1 MRKSGSNQPS
11 RGKKESVSGVYLF
24 LLIVVIAYLL
34 IFLFDTDRTLVALQ
48 FSFGMLKKLLP
59 VLGLVSVFVFLN
71 NLLVKPS
78 WVKNHVGHD
87 SGWKGMFIAVIGGTL
102 SMGPIYVWYGILQ
115 EFQKK
120 GMRTALI
127 ASFLYARSVKP
138 QLLPL
143 MIYYFGWL
151 YALVLVFYLI
161 IFSVFNGVLTERL
174 MNSARSLSENE

>member
-1 MRKSGSNQPS
+1 MDKSSVKKKSGE
-11 RGKKESVSGVYLF
+11 KKESARNVYFF
-24 LLIVVIAYLL
+24 LLIVMVIYLVV
-34 IFLFDTDRTLVALQ
+34 FLLDSSRTLVALQ
-48 FSFGMLKKLLP
+48 FSLGMLKKLLP
-59 VLGLVSVFVFLN
+59 ILGLVSCFMFLN
-71 NLLVKPS
+71 NMLVKPS

-87 SGWKGMFIAVIGGTL
+87 SGWKGMSIAIVGGTL

-115 EFQKK
+115 ELQEK
-120 GMRTALI
+120 GMRTSLI

-161 IFSVFNGVLTERL
+161 IFSVFNGLLTEK
-174 MNSARSLSENE
+174 MMGSTGDHVK

>member
-1 MRKSGSNQPS
+1 MDKPAVKKKTGE
-11 RGKKESVSGVYLF
+11 KKESVRNVYFF
-24 LLIVVIAYLL
+24 LLIVMVVYLVV
-34 IFLFDTDRTLVALQ
+34 FLFDSSRTLVALQ
-48 FSFGMLKKLLP
+48 FSLGMLKKLLP
-59 VLGLVSVFVFLN
+59 ILGLVSCFMFLN

-87 SGWKGMFIAVIGGTL
+87 SGWKGMVIAIVGGAL

-115 EFQKK
+115 ELQKK
-120 GMRTALI
+120 GMRTSLI

-161 IFSVFNGVLTERL
+161 IFSVFNGLLTER
-174 MNSARSLSENE
+174 MMGSAGNHVK

>member
-1 MRKSGSNQPS
+1 MKKLASNQQS
-11 RGKKESVSGVYLF
+11 SGKKESLSGVYLF
-24 LLIVVIAYLL
+24 LLLVIIVYLVVL
-34 IFLFDTDRTLVALQ
+34 LFDPDRTLMALQ
-48 FSFGMLKKLLP
+48 FSSGMLKKLLP
-59 VLGLVSVFVFLN
+59 VLGLVSIFVFFN

-87 SGWKGMFIAVIGGTL
+87 SGWKGVFIAIIGGTL
-102 SMGPIYVWYGILQ
+102 SMGPIYVWYGVLE

-120 GMRTALI
+120 GMRTSLI

-151 YALVLVFYLI
+151 YALVLVFYLL
-161 IFSVFNGVLTERL
+161 IFSVFNGLLTER
-174 MNSARSLSENE
+174 MMGVAEDHVE